1 MTTKTLLCGRYRL
14 ALDRPLVMGI
24 VNCTPDS
31 FSGDGLGVDHA
42 RAVAQAERFV
52 AEGADLLDIGGESS
66 RPGAQPVSED
76 EELRRVLPVIER
88 LAGRGVPLSV
98 DTTKPEV
105 MRRALAA
112 GADMVNDICALRE
125 PGALEAVAA
134 CDAAVCLMHM
144 QGDPRTMQQRP
155 EYRDVVGEVSSFLAQ
170 RCAAARS
177 AGIAAERIVIDPGFG
192 FGKTV
197 EHNLTLLRRLA
208 ELAADYPLL
217 VGLSRKSLLGAIT
230 GREVTARQP
239 ASIAMALAAVV
250 RGAAIVRVHDVAAT
264 RDALAVWRAANG
276 DERGTG

>member
-1 MTTKTLLCGRYRL
+1 MTTRTLLCNRYRL

-66 RPGAQPVSED
+66 RPGAQPVSEE

-88 LAGRGVPLSV
+88 LAGCGVPLSI
-98 DTTKPEV
+98 DTTKPNV
-105 MRRALAA
+105 MRAALAA
-112 GADMVNDICALRE
+112 GAGMVNDICALRE
-125 PGALEAVAA
+125 PGAMEAVAA
-134 CDAAVCLMHM
+134 TEAAVCLMHM
-144 QGDPRTMQQRP
+144 QGNPRTMQQRP
-155 EYRDVVGEVSSFLAQ
+155 EYLDVVVEVSAFLVQ
-170 RCAAARS
+170 RCAAARA

-197 EHNLTLLRRLA
+197 EHNLALLRRLP
-208 ELAADYPLL
+208 ELAAGDYPVL

-230 GREVTARQP
+230 GREVSARQP
-239 ASIAMALAAVV
+239 ASIAMALAAVA

-276 DERGTG
+276 